1 MKLEENNI
9 IVKRSYKTVY
19 KCDDSIVKVF
29 NEEHPKSDVFNEAL
43 ITARIEET
51 GLDITE
57 CRYLFSIPNL
67 YMYCG
72 FEVHTVDM
80 FFECHVKDFTGV
92 HAEDDA
98 AEIVIVKKEELKAEE
113 FGLMSIKKA
122 IRLYKENNC

>member
-1 MKLEENNI
+1 
-9 IVKRSYKTVY
+9 
-19 KCDDSIVKVF
+19 
-29 NEEHPKSDVFNEAL
+29 
-43 ITARIEET
+43 
-51 GLDITE
+51 
-57 CRYLFSIPNL
+57 
-67 YMYCG
+67 MYCG